1 MPDIKVTTKK
11 GFLNVGQYVKKGRD
25 ITVDEFRAKELHRNG
40 LIEDFEVKQ
49 VGEPENKQ
57 AKQPDNKAA
66 PASAAKPKGEIKN
79 KAE

>member
-1 MPDIKVTTKK
+1 MPDIKVKTRK
-11 GFLNVGQYVKKGRD
+11 GFLNVGEYVKKGRD

-49 VGEPENKQ
+49 ASEPENKQ
-57 AKQPDNKAA
+57 AKQPENKAV
-66 PASAAKPKGEIKN
+66 PAAKPKGEIKN

>member
-11 GFLNVGQYVKKGRD
+11 GFLNVGEYVKKGRD

-40 LIEDFEVKQ
+40 LIEDYDVKQ
-49 VGEPENKQ
+49 AAEPENKQ
-57 AKQPDNKAA
+57 AKEPDNKAA
-66 PASAAKPKGEIKN
+66 PAATTKPKAELKN